1 MSVFKVLEPG
11 FAVSAQI
18 GTADVDRAAAAG
30 YRCIVN
36 NRPDAEEPGQ
46 PAGEVIRA
54 AAETAGLGY
63 VAIPVRPGG
72 FALDQIEA
80 LSRVCDQQ
88 QGPILAFC
96 RSGTRSAMLW
106 ALSCAARGADAQTL
120 MAKAA
125 AQGFDLAPLRAML
138 IQLAQEKRD

>member
-1 MSVFKVLEPG
+1 MMPDIRRLTDSFAAAPQIVPG
-11 FAVSAQI
+11 
-18 GTADVDRAAAAG
+18 DVAAIRAAG
-30 YRCIVN
+30 FGFIVN
-36 NRPDAEEPGQ
+36 NRPDGEAADQ
-46 PAGEVIRA
+46 PAGDDIEA
-54 AAETAGLGY
+54 AALDAGLGY
-63 VAIPVRPGG
+63 CAIPIDQGG
-72 FALDQIEA
+72 FTAEQVAA
-80 LSRVCDQQ
+80 LSACDQQ